1 MNTELQLMHLN
12 NKKYFMENA
21 DYLGKVL
28 SHPEYQHRGKL
39 RKLRVDKVNDKGQIV
54 AHEVGDVPEP
64 DGHYARIFLFPKGLD
79 ALGSGLRIIEDIPA
93 QIAKVEAAMEF
104 IPEGEAIPFDVGIN
118 GIEIDDGIVEEWF

>member
-1 MNTELQLMHLN
+1 MIDTV
-12 NKKYFMENA
+12 FT
-21 DYLGKVL
+21 
-28 SHPEYQHRGKL
+28 HPEYQHRGKL

-79 ALGSGLRIIEDIPA
+79 VLGSGLRIIEDIPA

-104 IPEGEAIPFDVGIN
+104 MDDGERISYAVGQE
-118 GIEIDDGIVEEWF
+118 GIEITNVN